1 MKSFSFSEQ
10 TFVLTIRFLAHLFS
24 VLLIV
29 VVILLT
35 LGETFP
41 GSSDA
46 TSREFLLTISLI
58 IMLVG
63 LFTAWKWEGIGGSL
77 IILGFLLFLI
87 LNSVFSDFL
96 QLGFFFLLFPLT
108 GILFLLCC
116 LREKN
121 KNEVESKFHKL
132 G

>member
-1 MKSFSFSEQ
+1 MKTFSFSEQ
-10 TFVLTIRFLAHLFS
+10 SFVSTIRFLAHLLS
-24 VLLIV
+24 VLLIFV
-29 VVILLT
+29 VVLLA

-41 GSSDA
+41 GTSNA
-46 TSREFLLTISLI
+46 ISREVLLTISLL

-63 LFTAWKWEGIGGSL
+63 LFAAWKWEGIGGSL

-96 QLGFFFLLFPLT
+96 KLGFFFFLYPLT
-108 GILFLLCC
+108 GILFLFCC

-121 KNEVESKFHKL
+121 KK
-132 G
+132 GI

>member
-1 MKSFSFSEQ
+1 MKPFSFSEQ

-63 LFTAWKWEGIGGSL
+63 LFAAWKWEGIGGSL

-96 QLGFFFLLFPLT
+96 KLGFFFLLFPLT

-121 KNEVESKFHKL
+121 KNEVESKFH
-132 G
+132 

>member
-10 TFVLTIRFLAHLFS
+10 TFVSTVRFLAHLFS

-29 VVILLT
+29 VVILLA

-41 GSSDA
+41 GSTNS
-46 TSREFLLTISLI
+46 TSREILLTLSLLI
-58 IMLVG
+58 TLVG
-63 LFTAWKWEGIGGSL
+63 LFAAWKWEGVGGSL

-87 LNSVFSDFL
+87 FNSVFSDFL

-108 GILFLLCC
+108 GILFLFCC

-121 KNEVESKFHKL
+121 KNEIGSKFHKL

>member
-1 MKSFSFSEQ
+1 MKPFSFSEQ
-10 TFVLTIRFLAHLFS
+10 TFVSTVRFLAHLFS

-41 GSSDA
+41 GSTNS
-46 TSREFLLTISLI
+46 TIREILLTLSLLTT
-58 IMLVG
+58 LVG
-63 LFTAWKWEGIGGSL
+63 LFAAWKWEGIGGSL
-77 IILGFLLFLI
+77 IILGFLFFLI
-87 LNSVFSDFL
+87 FNSVFSDFL

-108 GILFLLCC
+108 GILFLFCC

-121 KNEVESKFHKL
+121 RNEVESKFH
-132 G
+132 

>member
-1 MKSFSFSEQ
+1 MKTFSFSEQ
-10 TFVLTIRFLAHLFS
+10 SFVSTIRFLAHLLS
-24 VLLIV
+24 VLLIFV
-29 VVILLT
+29 VVLLA

-41 GSSDA
+41 GTSNA
-46 TSREFLLTISLI
+46 ISREVLLTISLL

-63 LFTAWKWEGIGGSL
+63 LFAAWKWEGIGGSL

-96 QLGFFFLLFPLT
+96 KLGFFFLLFPLT
-108 GILFLLCC
+108 GILFLFCC

-121 KNEVESKFHKL
+121 KNEINSKLH
-132 G
+132 

>member
-1 MKSFSFSEQ
+1 MKPFSFSEQ
-10 TFVLTIRFLAHLFS
+10 TFVSTIRYLAHLFS

-46 TSREFLLTISLI
+46 TSRELLLTFSLI

-63 LFTAWKWEGIGGSL
+63 LFAAWKWEGIGGSL
-77 IILGFLLFLI
+77 IILGFLFFLI
-87 LNSVFSDFL
+87 FNSVFSDFL
-96 QLGFFFLLFPLT
+96 RLGFFFLLFPLT

-121 KNEVESKFHKL
+121 KNEVESKFQ
-132 G
+132 

>member
-1 MKSFSFSEQ
+1 MKPFSFSEQ

-108 GILFLLCC
+108 GILFLFCC

-121 KNEVESKFHKL
+121 RNEVESKFHKL